1 MKTIKKNSIQEL
13 KLLKILIPG
22 MNLFF
27 LTFIIR
33 RNIILLQRNS
43 MQIYESYI
51 SFGGVMSGTKWGKKG
66 GEKRQRSKAANEQL
80 DHVH

>member
-1 MKTIKKNSIQEL
+1 
-13 KLLKILIPG
+13 
-22 MNLFF
+22 
-27 LTFIIR
+27 
-33 RNIILLQRNS
+33 